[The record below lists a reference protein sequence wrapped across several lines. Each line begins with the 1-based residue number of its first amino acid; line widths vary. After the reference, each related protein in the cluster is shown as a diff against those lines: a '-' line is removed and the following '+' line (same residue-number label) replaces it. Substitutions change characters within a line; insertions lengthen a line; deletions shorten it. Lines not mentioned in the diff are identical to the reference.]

1 MGGKHRMICYICGD
15 IIGSKESFL
24 CIGRDKKGNKLYR
37 HDDKEHEDAV
47 LEMFKVR
54 TAQEKLRTSIQTAV
68 VTRDNNLGEQIG

>member
-1 MGGKHRMICYICGD
+1 MICYICGD
-15 IIGSKESFL
+15 IIGNEELFFY
-24 CIGRDKKGNKLYR
+24 IGKDKKGNKLYR